1 MTQPLIVVALI
12 GIVSLVAAET
22 IFYWHRATKGTWKE
36 WPAGRS
42 LMYLLIIIASGF
54 GFGVVNQFLGQYPLR
69 PVIGFGL
76 YVLFIAALVVIRLT
90 IRAEM
95 RRGQRKVKTTLPT
108 ATGPVDIT
116 VATENQETPD
126 ETS

>member
-12 GIVSLVAAET
+12 GLVSLVALEA
-22 IFYWHRATKGTWKE
+22 IVYWHRATRGTWRE

-42 LMYLLIIIASGF
+42 LMYLLVIIAVGF

-76 YVLFIAALVVIRLT
+76 YVLFIAALVVIRFT
-90 IRAEM
+90 IQAEM
-95 RRGQRKVKTTLPT
+95 RKGRRQKLKTTLPT
-108 ATGPVDIT
+108 TAGPTDVT
-116 VATENQETPD
+116 VATENNEAGTP
-126 ETS
+126 